1 MSKVLEK
8 IRSWASGPGS
18 LGVLIVGLVAGLIVL
33 ASTGTFMVYANS
45 EKFCGTACHEMG
57 FLAAEYK
64 GSIHDTNRSG
74 VRATCNDCHVPHGYI
89 PNYIAK
95 LGLFN
100 DYWGHFV
107 TGSIDTKEKFEAKR
121 AELAKRVW
129 VYMKANDSRECR
141 HCHTTAKMDPEKQSD
156 KAKARHEKARN
167 EGLTCID
174 CHFAI
179 SHKEPEGP
187 GPQELLGAAA
197 AAATQTAPVVPAA
210 PPASPAPAE
219 KK

>member
-8 IRSWASGPGS
+8 IRSWASGYGS
-18 LGVLIVGLVAGLIVL
+18 LGVLVAGLVGGGIVL
-33 ASTGTFMVYANS
+33 ATTGSFMVYANS
-45 EKFCGTACHEMG
+45 ENFCSNACHEMTTTV
-57 FLAAEYK
+57 AVEYK

-121 AELAKRVW
+121 YELAKRVW
-129 VYMKANDSRECR
+129 VDMKANDSRECR
-141 HCHTTAKMDPEKQSD
+141 HCHTTAKMDPERQSD
-156 KAKARHEKARN
+156 KAKKRHEKGRN

-179 SHKEPEGP
+179 SHKEPDGP
-187 GPQELLGAAA
+187 GPQELNAASA
-197 AAATQTAPVVPAA
+197 A
-210 PPASPAPAE
+210 

>member
-18 LGVLIVGLVAGLIVL
+18 LTVLVVGLVAGLLVL

-45 EKFCGTACHEMG
+45 EKFCGTACHEME

-74 VRATCNDCHVPHGYI
+74 VRATCNDCHVPHGYV

-95 LGLFN
+95 LGLIN

-141 HCHTTAKMDPEKQSD
+141 HCHTTAKMDPERQSE
-156 KAKARHEKARN
+156 KAKVRHEKGRVQ
-167 EGLTCID
+167 GSTCID

-179 SHKEPEGP
+179 SHKEPDGP
-187 GPQELLGAAA
+187 GPQEINAANATGAAT
-197 AAATQTAPVVPAA
+197 ATEAP
-210 PPASPAPAE
+210 

>member
-8 IRSWASGPGS
+8 IRGWAFGNGS
-18 LGVLIVGLVAGLIVL
+18 LGVLAVGLGAGMIVL

-45 EKFCGTACHEMG
+45 ENFCANACHEMTTTV
-57 FLAAEYK
+57 AVEYK

-121 AELAKRVW
+121 YELAKRVW
-129 VYMKANDSRECR
+129 VDMKANDSRECR
-141 HCHTTAKMDPEKQSD
+141 HCHTTAKMDPERQSD
-156 KAKARHEKARN
+156 KAKKRHEKGRN

-179 SHKEPEGP
+179 SHKEPDGP
-187 GPQELLGAAA
+187 GPQELNAANA
-197 AAATQTAPVVPAA
+197 A
-210 PPASPAPAE
+210 

>member
-18 LGVLIVGLVAGLIVL
+18 LTVLVVGLVAGLLVL

-45 EKFCGTACHEMG
+45 EKFCGTACHEME

-74 VRATCNDCHVPHGYI
+74 VRATCNDCHVPHSYV
-89 PNYIAK
+89 PMYIAK
-95 LGLFN
+95 LGLIN

-107 TGSIDTKEKFEAKR
+107 TGSINTKEKFEAKR

-129 VYMKANDSRECR
+129 VDMKSNDSRECR
-141 HCHTTAKMDPEKQSD
+141 HCHNSSKMDPERISD
-156 KAKARHEKARN
+156 KAKVRHEKGRV

-179 SHKEPEGP
+179 SHKEPDGP
-187 GPQELLGAAA
+187 GPQEINAANKTEA
-197 AAATQTAPVVPAA
+197 A
-210 PPASPAPAE
+210 

>member
-8 IRSWASGPGS
+8 IRGWAFGNGS
-18 LGVLIVGLVAGLIVL
+18 LGVLAVGLGAGMIVL

-45 EKFCGTACHEMG
+45 ENFCANACHEMTTTV
-57 FLAAEYK
+57 AVEYK

-121 AELAKRVW
+121 YELAKRVW
-129 VYMKANDSRECR
+129 VDMKANDSRECR
-141 HCHTTAKMDPEKQSD
+141 HCHTTAKMDPERQSD
-156 KAKARHEKARN
+156 KAKKRHEKGRN

-179 SHKEPEGP
+179 SHKEPDGP
-187 GPQELLGAAA
+187 GPQELNAANA
-197 AAATQTAPVVPAA
+197 ADAA
-210 PPASPAPAE
+210 